1 MRKMAGCLVCA
12 LMLMGC
18 QTDFVADQ
26 PTVKE
31 KKVLA
36 QEKLAQTARQVIQG
50 WLKKKE
56 YPFQLEIMSGK
67 RRFTGKQVADNWSLK
82 DAVSH
87 KLVMRRNGEH
97 IYAYHDNRTELMTVK
112 QAGLVSPR
120 DHLSFVL
127 SVAGKF
133 RKGPVEWVDGQRVDV
148 IEVDIDNGKLLDKL
162 KQALFSNE
170 AVQLPVNMAVTYKL
184 AVQDSRRLTRVTLII
199 REPDRG
205 QVQQLTYQLM

>member
-56 YPFQLEIMSGK
+56 YSFQLELMSGK

-82 DAVSH
+82 DAASQ

-97 IYAYHDNRTELMTVK
+97 IYAYHDSGTEMMTVK

-133 RKGPVEWVDGQRVDV
+133 RQGTAEWVNGRRVDV

-170 AVQLPVNMAVTYKL
+170 TVRLPVNMAVTYKL
-184 AVQDSRRLTRVTLII
+184 AVQDARQLTKVTLII